1 MTNKILLG
9 VSVLALLSALP
20 AFAETRADAKAD
32 VSTSTK
38 IETKLD
44 KAGESIKETA
54 KEAGDAIEQQT
65 DRAGA
70 ATREA
75 YQDAKAK
82 TKETYGDVKAYFSD
96 DKDVKAVT
104 SINIDSRLTADEL
117 LGADVQN
124 PSGEKIGSIED
135 ILVDKEGDAE
145 TVIINDGGVLGL
157 GGKLVAF
164 DYDIIEGIS
173 SDKDVM
179 VKLTDASIKKAKRFE
194 YEAPSKA
201 DAAISVMP
209 ASQFSVKKVQDA
221 KVVDANGKAVANV
234 SDIVFDGDDAD
245 YLVVTFDKF
254 LGLGGDKAALDFE
267 ALDLSNNNGKYTF
280 KLTSQQTAQFEN
292 QKATT
297 KAN

>member
-1 MTNKILLG
+1 MTNKILMG
-9 VSVLALLSALP
+9 VSVLALLTALP
-20 AFAETRADAKAD
+20 AFAETKADANAN

-38 IETKLD
+38 IENKLD
-44 KAGESIKETA
+44 AAGESIKENA
-54 KEAGDAIEQQT
+54 KKAGEAIERQT

-70 ATREA
+70 ATREV
-75 YQDAKAK
+75 YEDAKAQ
-82 TKETYGDVKAYFSD
+82 TKESYGDVKAYFSD

-117 LGADVQN
+117 LGAAVQN
-124 PSGEKIGSIED
+124 PAGEKIGSIED

-145 TVIINDGGVLGL
+145 TVVINDGGILGL

-164 DYDIIEGIS
+164 DYDIIEGMS
-173 SDKDVM
+173 ADKDVI

-194 YEAPSKA
+194 YEAPSKP

-209 ASQFSVKKVQDA
+209 SSQFSVKKIKDA
-221 KVVDANGKAVANV
+221 KVVDAKGKAVANV
-234 SDIVFDGDDAD
+234 SDVVFDGDDAD

-254 LGLGGDKAALDFE
+254 LGIGGDKAALDFE
-267 ALDLSNNNGKYTF
+267 ALDLANNNGKYTF
-280 KLTSQQTAQFEN
+280 KLNTQQTAQFES
-292 QKATT
+292 QKAAT

>member
-1 MTNKILLG
+1 MTNKILMG
-9 VSVLALLSALP
+9 VSVLALLTALP
-20 AFAETRADAKAD
+20 AFAETKVDANAD
-32 VSTSTK
+32 VSTSAK
-38 IETKLD
+38 IENKLD
-44 KAGESIKETA
+44 KAGESIKESA
-54 KEAGDAIEQQT
+54 KEAGD
-65 DRAGA
+65 

-82 TKETYGDVKAYFSD
+82 TKETYGEVKAYFSD
-96 DKDVKAVT
+96 DDDVKAVT

-145 TVIINDGGVLGL
+145 TVVINDGGVLGL

-164 DYDIIEGIS
+164 DYDIIEGVS
-173 SDKDVM
+173 ADKNVI

-194 YEAPSKA
+194 YEAPSKP

-221 KVVDANGKAVANV
+221 KVVDAKGKAVANV
-234 SDIVFDGDDAD
+234 SDVVFDGDDAD
-245 YLVVTFDKF
+245 YLIVTFDKF

-267 ALDLSNNNGKYTF
+267 ALDLANNNGKYTF

>member
-9 VSVLALLSALP
+9 VSVLALLTALP
-20 AFAETRADAKAD
+20 AFAETKVDANAD

-38 IETKLD
+38 IENKLD
-44 KAGESIKETA
+44 KAGESIKESA
-54 KEAGDAIEQQT
+54 KEAGDA
-65 DRAGA
+65 
-70 ATREA
+70 TREA
-75 YQDAKAK
+75 YQGAKAK

-96 DKDVKAVT
+96 DDDVKAVT

-124 PSGEKIGSIED
+124 PSGEKIGSVED
-135 ILVDKEGDAE
+135 ILVDKEGGAE
-145 TVIINDGGVLGL
+145 TVVINDGGVLGL

-164 DYDIIEGIS
+164 DYDIIEGVS
-173 SDKDVM
+173 ADKNVI

-194 YEAPSKA
+194 YEAPAKP

-234 SDIVFDGDDAD
+234 SDVVFDGDDAD
-245 YLVVTFDKF
+245 YLIVTFDKF

-267 ALDLSNNNGKYTF
+267 ALDLANNNGKYTF

>member
-1 MTNKILLG
+1 MTNKILMG
-9 VSVLALLSALP
+9 VSVLALLTALP
-20 AFAETRADAKAD
+20 AFAETKVDANAD

-38 IETKLD
+38 IENKLD
-44 KAGESIKETA
+44 KAGESIKEGA
-54 KEAGDAIEQQT
+54 
-65 DRAGA
+65 DRAET

-96 DKDVKAVT
+96 DDDVKAVT

-135 ILVDKEGDAE
+135 ILVDQEGGAE
-145 TVIINDGGVLGL
+145 TVVINDGGVLGL

-164 DYDIIEGIS
+164 DYDIIEGVS
-173 SDKDVM
+173 ADKDVI

-194 YEAPSKA
+194 YKAPSKP

-234 SDIVFDGDDAD
+234 SDVVFEGDEAD
-245 YLVVTFDKF
+245 YLIVTFDKF

-267 ALDLSNNNGKYTF
+267 ALDVANNNGKYTF